1 MLEQIKRL
9 WPRLEWSMECE
20 MFGGDVLEWRYEATT
35 NEGVNLTV
43 FRYERSVGK
52 PQRVEFYSACKG
64 CEIEGYGVTLDEA
77 MEHARQNVAKLFAE
91 EL

>member
-9 WPRLEWSMECE
+9 WPRLEWSEECE
-20 MFGGDVLEWRYEATT
+20 MYGGDVLGWRYEATT
-35 NEGVNLTV
+35 ADGAYLTV
-43 FRYERSVGK
+43 LLYEKMDGK

-77 MEHARQNVAKLFAE
+77 MEHARKNMAKLFAE